1 MARLGGAGSEIIE
14 IGGLSVRVG
23 KRVAEG
29 GFAFVHIASDAN
41 GMMFRFSSTSVKVRD
56 VLCLCVCVFVCFC
69 MFVCICIILC
79 ICVFVCLYI
88 CVFVCLVCVEI
99 SKIMS

>member
-1 MARLGGAGSEIIE
+1 VARLGGAGSEIIE

-56 VLCLCVCVFVCFC
+56 VLCLCVFVCVCFC
-69 MFVCICIILC
+69 AFLCVCVCLYDSVYLC
-79 ICVFVCLYI
+79 ICVFVYLCD
-88 CVFVCLVCVEI
+88 CVFGVC
-99 SKIMS
+99 